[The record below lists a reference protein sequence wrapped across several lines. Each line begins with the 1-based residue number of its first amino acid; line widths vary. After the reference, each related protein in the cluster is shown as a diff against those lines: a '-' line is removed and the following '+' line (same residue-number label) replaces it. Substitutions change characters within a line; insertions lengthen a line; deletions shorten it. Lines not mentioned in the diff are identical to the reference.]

1 MMELSELQ
9 EDAISELLNIGMG
22 TAASALSQMVGEEV
36 MLSVPSVTIVPRS
49 EAAQA
54 IGLGKDDQ
62 VSAVREHF
70 TGSFWGDA
78 MLLFP
83 EGNSVEL
90 VRALLKEEMTLEMLS
105 EMEQEALTEVGNI
118 ILNACLGSLANIFGD
133 ELHYEMPEFAHGAC
147 GMILADDKGG
157 GSVLILRMDF
167 TLQKTNVGGFL
178 TLMMDVD
185 SVQAFIAQIEQF
197 MQEMA

>member
-1 MMELSELQ
+1 M
-9 EDAISELLNIGMG
+9 
-22 TAASALSQMVGEEV
+22 
-36 MLSVPSVTIVPRS
+36 
-49 EAAQA
+49 
-54 IGLGKDDQ
+54 
-62 VSAVREHF
+62 
-70 TGSFWGDA
+70 
-78 MLLFP
+78 
-83 EGNSVEL
+83 EL
-90 VRALLKEEMTLEMLS
+90 VRALLKEEMTLVMLS

-118 ILNACLGSLANIFGD
+118 ILNACLGSLANTFGD

-157 GSVLILRMDF
+157 GSVLILHMDF

-185 SVQAFIAQIEQF
+185 SVQTFIAKIEQF